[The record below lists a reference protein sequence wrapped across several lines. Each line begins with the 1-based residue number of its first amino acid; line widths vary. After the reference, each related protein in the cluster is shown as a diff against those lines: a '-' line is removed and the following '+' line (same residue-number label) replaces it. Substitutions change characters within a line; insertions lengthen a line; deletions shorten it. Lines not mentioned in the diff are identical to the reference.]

1 MSLFGFSLS
10 KDPGMGFNTSTCVD
24 NDIASES
31 DTVGSIVGDMVR
43 VILAGKLLQVYV
55 PCGFKSRFFV
65 VILRSSLR
73 IS

>member
-31 DTVGSIVGDMVR
+31 DTVGSIVGD
-43 VILAGKLLQVYV
+43 IW
-55 PCGFKSRFFV
+55 
-65 VILRSSLR
+65 
-73 IS
+73 